1 MPSSSYSFI
10 EYDGNGLAG
19 PFSFNDI
26 ATFDD
31 VPVKDQVDVYV
42 NDQLKTYTTHY
53 TITGKEVTFTAGNI
67 PPSGAKIRIER
78 DTTITSRIVN
88 FTNSSILTA
97 ADLNKN
103 TDQLLFLIQEV
114 KDDVDGVALT
124 SVENVADN
132 SITSEKLRQTTDS
145 EAVVTNAIR
154 NGAVQTAK
162 IADGAVT
169 TAKIANDAVD
179 NDKMSAGA
187 PTWDTDGDVYVA
199 KDLDVT
205 GNLVVDATTTT
216 NNLIVNNN
224 IEVVGQV
231 NNDLTI
237 GDDLSVLG
245 NMSFNSGYGSSA
257 PAYGCRAWANF
268 TVSTPET
275 TTNPF
280 GGTATVSR
288 TSGSTTAVVTTTND
302 HGLRVGHKIY
312 AASGVQS
319 AAYVITDVP
328 TTKTFEF
335 TTGATT
341 VLSGA
346 AITFNW
352 RTITASANV
361 HSVSELAADRF
372 GINLNTTMPDANYAV
387 IANSVHTTESAVS
400 VDANTATS
408 IMTWAPSVTSYA
420 LNGVASVNSIHTAV
434 FR

>member
-1 MPSSSYSFI
+1 MPLSYVTAEGTNVANQLVSYSAIDLFT
-10 EYDGNGLAG
+10 
-19 PFSFNDI
+19 DI
-26 ATFDD
+26 
-31 VPVKDQVDVYV
+31 PHKDQLVVSLE
-42 NDQLKTYTTHY
+42 DQTLDLTDDY
-53 TITGKEVTFTAGNI
+53 TIDTVNKQVTILEASIGTIKIERSTEIEDRLVTFTN
-67 PPSGAKIRIER
+67 
-78 DTTITSRIVN
+78 T
-88 FTNSSILTA
+88 SILTQQ
-97 ADLNKN
+97 DMNKN
-103 TDQLLFLIQEV
+103 TDQLLFLAQELNDKINSV
-114 KDDVDGVALT
+114 TLTAVGSIPDG
-124 SVENVADN
+124 
-132 SITSEKLRQTTDS
+132 SIGSEKLNQVS
-145 EAVVTNAIR
+145 GQEAVVTDAIR
-154 NGAVQTAK
+154 NDAVQTAK

-169 TAKIANDAVD
+169 TVKIANDAVD

-187 PTWDTDGDVYVA
+187 PTWTTGGNVDVLNN
-199 KDLDVT
+199 LDVA
-205 GNLVVDATTTT
+205 GNLVVDLTTTT

-312 AASGVQS
+312 AASGVQP

-335 TTGATT
+335 TTVATT

-361 HSVSELAADRF
+361 HSVSELATDRF

-387 IANSVHTTESAVS
+387 IANSVHTAESAVS